1 MSSRPV
7 RQCLPASVEATMND
21 LAIRTLA
28 EADLDQALAINEA
41 AVPAVNSRDRET
53 LASYLRQSVAAPAG
67 YDGETLAG
75 FLICVGENADYE
87 SVNYDWI
94 SGTFDTFA
102 YVDRIAIAEAYRN
115 RGLGQ
120 RLYDA
125 AIAEIDRRHVR
136 LVCEVNRDRPT
147 SARRLPRSR
156 GACGTV
162 QSPGSA
168 VRD

>member
-1 MSSRPV
+1 M
-7 RQCLPASVEATMND
+7 TD

-136 LVCEVNRDRPT
+136 LVCEVNREP
-147 SARRLPRSR
+147 PN
-156 GACGTV
+156 
-162 QSPGSA
+162 PGSERFHKRLGFDEVGERWSDDRA
-168 VRD
+168 KGVVYLARPLT